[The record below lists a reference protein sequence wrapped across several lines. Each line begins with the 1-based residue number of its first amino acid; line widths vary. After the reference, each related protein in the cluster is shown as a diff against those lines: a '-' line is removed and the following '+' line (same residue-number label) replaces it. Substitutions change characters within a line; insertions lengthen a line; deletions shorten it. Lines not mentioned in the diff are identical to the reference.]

1 MENASPKSYLM
12 IIIFILSSY
21 GMEETQTSGTDL
33 EEINTED
40 ELATD
45 TSNWS
50 DKERKK
56 LQHMTE
62 FHQEY
67 QRVFGDRASLR
78 TIIRKRMAHMNPP
91 IPSSVCKEEMQ
102 DAESNEVIV
111 EYITDSK
118 GNKVKK
124 LKPLFIK
131 SEPNKTYVHHIP
143 SDDELPSVPEEKF
156 NQKREIT
163 IDSYSESVSSDDEAS
178 DDRTITAESD
188 SSEAQEFEDTPY
200 SIETKATDIEATLNQ
215 IASGLQSAANGYLAL
230 ASHLPNLS
238 PYELPQTIAQILPP
252 PINIPM
258 PIRKA
263 LATDGENKTIH
274 YLIHG
279 DYELNNMSWN
289 QLQQKYKVS
298 HDTVYTALKGKR
310 RPGGLQYHAR
320 RRS

>member
-1 MENASPKSYLM
+1 MV
-12 IIIFILSSY
+12 
-21 GMEETQTSGTDL
+21 EETQTSGTDL

-62 FHQEY
+62 FHKEY
-67 QRVFGDRASLR
+67 QRVFVNRASLC
-78 TIIRKRMAHMNPP
+78 TIIRKRISHMNPP

-102 DAESNEVIV
+102 DAESNEVII
-111 EYITDSK
+111 EFITDSK
-118 GNKVKK
+118 GNRVKR

-131 SEPNKTYVHHIP
+131 SEPNKTYVQHIP

-156 NQKREIT
+156 NQKWEIT

-178 DDRTITAESD
+178 DDRTITADSD
-188 SSEAQEFEDTPY
+188 SSEAQEFKDTPY
-200 SIETKATDIEATLNQ
+200 QLETKATDIEATLNQ

-238 PYELPQTIAQILPP
+238 PYELPQTIAQIPP
-252 PINIPM
+252 PSINIPM
-258 PIRKA
+258 PIRKT
-263 LATDGENKTIH
+263 LAMDGENKTIH
-274 YLIHG
+274 YLLHG

-289 QLQQKYKVS
+289 QLHQKYKVLR
-298 HDTVYTALKGKR
+298 DTVYTALKGKR
-310 RPGGLQYHAR
+310 RPGGSQYRQKKKVKSEAVASSSR
-320 RRS
+320 QMK

>member
-1 MENASPKSYLM
+1 
-12 IIIFILSSY
+12 
-21 GMEETQTSGTDL
+21 MEETQTSGTDL

-45 TSNWS
+45 TSMWS
-50 DKERKK
+50 DKEHKK

-67 QRVFGDRASLR
+67 QRVFGDRVSLC
-78 TIIRKRMAHMNPP
+78 TIIRKQMAHMNPP
-91 IPSSVCKEEMQ
+91 IPSSACKEEMQ

-124 LKPLFIK
+124 QKPLFIK

-143 SDDELPSVPEEKF
+143 SDDELPSLPEEKF
-156 NQKREIT
+156 NQKWEIT
-163 IDSYSESVSSDDEAS
+163 IDSYSESISSDDEAC
-178 DDRTITAESD
+178 DNRTITVESD

-200 SIETKATDIEATLNQ
+200 QVETKAIYIEATLNQ
-215 IASGLQSAANGYLAL
+215 IASGLQSAANGYLTL

-252 PINIPM
+252 PINLPM

-274 YLIHG
+274 YLLCS
-279 DYELNNMSWN
+279 DYEMNNMSWN
-289 QLQQKYKVS
+289 QLQQKYKVLR
-298 HDTVYTALKGKR
+298 DTVYTALKGKR
-310 RPGGLQYHAR
+310 RPGGSQYCQKKKSKPEVIA
-320 RRS
+320 STSGQMN